1 MFSNSKHLFVNFK
14 HQNQVLNRFGNLL
27 FNIKLQNLTSLTK
40 QKNLKVMIF
49 KEAQEIVSILHP
61 EGATRRSSIKICS

>member
-14 HQNQVLNRFGNLL
+14 DQNQVLNRFENLL

-49 KEAQEIVSILHP
+49 KEAQEIVSILHL
-61 EGATRRSSIKICS
+61 EAATRRSSIKICS